1 VINDTTRGPGH
12 RGRPHSHS
20 HSDPHGHDAFS
31 VEQPGSRRMRGLGGR
46 PGSGRPGPGGPGSG
60 RGHGPRPHGG
70 RFQMRRGI
78 IRDAILGL
86 LAEQPMHGYQ
96 VMQELA
102 ERSGGRWHPSAGSI
116 YPTLQQL
123 EDEGLVVA
131 EDRDGRNTFSLTEA
145 GQAAAKALPADRPWS
160 RHEGGDDLRGLV
172 RELGVAAIQVTRVGS
187 PAARDEARKVLTDTR
202 RALYRLLADDE
213 TTSETIAQTSSEA

>member
-1 VINDTTRGPGH
+1 MFNDTTRGPGH
-12 RGRPHSHS
+12 RGRPHFH
-20 HSDPHGHDAFS
+20 PHTQDALAA
-31 VEQPGSRRMRGLGGR
+31 EQPDSRRMRGL
-46 PGSGRPGPGGPGSG
+46 SGRSGFSGRSGHGGPP
-60 RGHGPRPHGG
+60 HTHGG

-102 ERSGGRWHPSAGSI
+102 ERTGGRWHPSAGSI

-131 EDRDGRNTFSLTEA
+131 EDRDGRKTFALTDA
-145 GQAAAKALPADRPWS
+145 GRAAADALPADRPWS
-160 RHEGGDDLRGLV
+160 RHEGGGDLRGLT
-172 RELGVAAIQVTRVGS
+172 RELGVAALQVTRVGS
-187 PAARDEARKVLTDTR
+187 PAAREDARRILTDAR

-213 TTSETIAQTSSEA
+213 TASPEA

>member
-1 VINDTTRGPGH
+1 MINDDTRRTGH
-12 RGRPHSHS
+12 HGRPPFH
-20 HSDPHGHDAFS
+20 PHTDDTLS
-31 VEQPGSRRMRGLGGR
+31 VERPGSRRMRGLGGR
-46 PGSGRPGPGGPGSG
+46 IG
-60 RGHGPRPHGG
+60 GHGHGRPHGG

-96 VMQELA
+96 VMQELS

-123 EDEGLVVA
+123 EDEGLVTA
-131 EDRDGRNTFSLTEA
+131 EDRDGRKTFALTEA
-145 GQAAAKALPADRPWS
+145 GQAAAKAVPADRPWT
-160 RHEGGDDLRGLV
+160 RHDGRNDLGSLI
-172 RELGVAAIQVTRVGS
+172 RELNVAATQVNRVGS
-187 PAARDEARKVLTDTR
+187 PAARDEAGKVLTDAR

-213 TTSETIAQTSSEA
+213 TGAGPEAEA

>member
-1 VINDTTRGPGH
+1 
-12 RGRPHSHS
+12 
-20 HSDPHGHDAFS
+20 
-31 VEQPGSRRMRGLGGR
+31 MRGLGGR
-46 PGSGRPGPGGPGSG
+46 IG
-60 RGHGPRPHGG
+60 GHGHGDARPHGG

-123 EDEGLVVA
+123 EDEGLV
-131 EDRDGRNTFSLTEA
+131 DR
-145 GQAAAKALPADRPWS
+145 
-160 RHEGGDDLRGLV
+160 GG
-172 RELGVAAIQVTRVGS
+172 
-187 PAARDEARKVLTDTR
+187 PR
-202 RALYRLLADDE
+202 RAQDVRTDRGRPGGRQGRPGRSPLVAP
-213 TTSETIAQTSSEA
+213 